1 MTGSS
6 PPRTARTRTAP
17 GTGSRTMADLVP
29 RAAERYGPS
38 VALRFK
44 EDGVW
49 KPVSY
54 SALWEAV
61 SEVGRGLLALGLR
74 PGAKVAILAHSRPEW
89 TYAHFGILA
98 AGGVSVSVYQTNS
111 PEECRHVLGHSG
123 AEFVFVEDAEQWEK
137 IAAVR
142 SRLQRL
148 REVIAF
154 DPVPQAPGA
163 LTLGELRRRGRTAD
177 SAAFETGAAAIEPE
191 RPCLI
196 MYTSGTTGA
205 PKGCVLTHGNYR
217 AVVDMIAATGT
228 IVPDDRVYLFLP
240 LAHAFAAVVQFLSLD
255 LGASIAFWEKDPDRI
270 IPNLLEVRPTYF
282 PSVPRIFEK
291 VYARATAL
299 VADPE
304 RLRKAVE
311 TGKRVR
317 ALTAAGQEVPE
328 EVRAD
333 FDDFDKELYANVRG
347 MFGGGIR
354 QCTSGAAP
362 IAQDI
367 LEFFHACGVPVLE
380 AYGLTETA
388 TVSTVNSLR
397 EFRHR
402 SVGRP
407 LPGVEARIA
416 DDGELLLRGGQV
428 FQGYHDDQPS
438 TDQVLDA
445 DGWFRTGDLA
455 SIDEDGYVFI
465 TGRKKDLIITAGGK
479 NIAPARAENALKES
493 AWISQAVLVG
503 DLLPYLVVL
512 ITLDQEEL
520 DSFAAAHD
528 MTPEEAVRS
537 PETHAAVRREIDRVN
552 AQVGRVEQ
560 IKRFA
565 ILPRDLTVEAGEL
578 TVSFKVRRAQVLINH
593 KEVIQ
598 SLYDTP
604 MPG

>member
-6 PPRTARTRTAP
+6 PAQARAAV

-29 RAAERYGPS
+29 CAARRYGPS
-38 VALRFK
+38 FALQFK
-44 EDGVW
+44 EGGVW
-49 KPVSY
+49 RPVSY
-54 SALWEAV
+54 AELWEAV

-74 PGAKVAILAHSRPEW
+74 PGAKVAILANSRPEW

-111 PEECRHVLGHSG
+111 AEECQYVLGHSG

-137 IAAVR
+137 VAAVR
-142 SRLQRL
+142 ARLPLL
-148 REVIAF
+148 REVITF

-163 LTLGELRRRGRTAD
+163 VPLEEVRRRGREAD
-177 SAAFETGAAAIEPE
+177 PAAFEAGIAAIGPE
-191 RPCLI
+191 QPCLI
-196 MYTSGTTGA
+196 MYTSGTTGV

-217 AVVDMIAATGT
+217 EVVDMIAATGT
-228 IVPDDRVYLFLP
+228 IVPGDRVYLFLP

-255 LGASIAFWEKDPDRI
+255 LGASIAFWEKDPDKI
-270 IPNLLEVRPTYF
+270 IPNLMEVRPTYF

-299 VADPE
+299 VEDPA

-311 TGKRVR
+311 TGARVR
-317 ALTAAGQEVPE
+317 ELTAAGEAIPE
-328 EVRAD
+328 ELRDA
-333 FDDFDKELYANVRG
+333 FEEFEEALYTKVRG
-347 MFGGGIR
+347 LFGGEIR
-354 QCTSGAAP
+354 LCTSGAAP

-397 EFRHR
+397 EFRFR
-402 SVGRP
+402 SVGKP

-416 DDGELLLRGGQV
+416 DDGELLLRGGNV
-428 FQGYHDDQPS
+428 FQGYHVDERS
-438 TDQVLDA
+438 TEQVLDA

-465 TGRKKDLIITAGGK
+465 TGRQKDIIITAGGK

-503 DLLPYLVVL
+503 DLRPYLVAL
-512 ITLDQEEL
+512 ITLDQEKL
-520 DSFAAAHD
+520 TSFAAANG
-528 MTPEEAVRS
+528 MTPGEAMKS
-537 PETHAAVRREIDRVN
+537 PRITAIVQHEVDRVN

-565 ILPRDLTVEAGEL
+565 VLPRDLTVEAGEL
-578 TVSFKVRRAQVLINH
+578 TVSFKVRRAPVLANH
-593 KEVIQ
+593 AKAIEA
-598 SLYDTP
+598 LYATP
-604 MPG
+604 MSG